1 MGQRLAAC
9 CVLRRNITLIR
20 GTTRSAGSPL
30 PDTHTHTFIYAHN
43 TLFLPVC
50 TTCAAGLILATR
62 LTRASLSTACSNVPY
77 YCHMYFLELKAA
89 VTELSKQCCRMLL
102 L

>member
-1 MGQRLAAC
+1 MLRSSEEYYTYSRHYAVCGVELTSPGLLLVSRLNVYWC
-9 CVLRRNITLIR
+9 CNI
-20 GTTRSAGSPL
+20 A
-30 PDTHTHTFIYAHN
+30 
-43 TLFLPVC
+43 
-50 TTCAAGLILATR
+50 
-62 LTRASLSTACSNVPY
+62 PY